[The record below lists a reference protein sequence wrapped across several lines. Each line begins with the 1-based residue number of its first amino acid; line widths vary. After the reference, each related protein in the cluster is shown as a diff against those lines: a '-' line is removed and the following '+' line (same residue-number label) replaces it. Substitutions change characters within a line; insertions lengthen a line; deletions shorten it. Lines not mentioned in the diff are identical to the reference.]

1 MKAAIILNEQYELHS
16 DRHVRPAA
24 SISRF
29 RNWIDELST
38 DSEITKFD
46 GTGVIQENVRG
57 LDVWNIETTQRI

>member
-1 MKAAIILNEQYELHS
+1 MKAIILNKQHETHS

-24 SISRF
+24 SISRL
-29 RNWIDELST
+29 RDWIDELST

-57 LDVWNIETTQRI
+57 LDVLNIETTQRI